1 MTADKRVKSVAFN
14 VKNPEEKDL
23 WKHVSRRN
31 FSGYVKRL
39 IAEDIKRKEAI
50 KQPQNDAKKPQQVRT
65 SSQQSPRPFRPTN

>member
-50 KQPQNDAKKPQQVRT
+50 KNPQNDAKKAAASTHIISTVAAT
-65 SSQQSPRPFRPTN
+65 FSSN

>member
-14 VKNPEEKDL
+14 VKNQEEKYL

-39 IAEDIKRKEAI
+39 IAEDIRRREES
-50 KQPQNDAKKPQQVRT
+50 KKPQQVRND
-65 SSQQSPRPFRPTN
+65 SPQPYRPKN